1 MRAACWNLLHGFVW
15 HTLPTSSGALHSS
28 QQRDLTALPLLSL
41 TLLHQHLHPQVTVAE
56 VDSHKL
62 FRLASDV
69 TALVVLI
76 AEGPDGELPAPH
88 QLAGALRGQRPLDDM

>member
-1 MRAACWNLLHGFVW
+1 MG
-15 HTLPTSSGALHSS
+15 LHSS
-28 QQRDLTALPLLSL
+28 WQQRLADSQRPVPLCRALRLKCPSAPLL
-41 TLLHQHLHPQVTVAE
+41 QVTVAE

-69 TALVVLI
+69 TALVILI